1 MEPAEYSRKLEE
13 FDRLMDDAEPPAA
26 PEALWQLLA
35 ELSRHDLSRDG
46 GPGRN

>member
-13 FDRLMDDAEPPAA
+13 FDRLMDDIEPVA

-35 ELSRHDLSRDG
+35 ELSRHDLREVG